1 MIGDTIVAL
10 PQSNLFTLGMSAFG
24 LCFLFITREYF
35 NPWFARYCRIPIPFE
50 LLLVISVTFLSY
62 FFNFNGFHNVPIV
75 THIPEGYL
83 FYLIH
88 DLLLQVYFRIP
99 FPSLPDFRLIPYIWM
114 DALTLSI
121 ICYMFVISM
130 AKLFAKK
137 HRYKIDANQELYAI
151 GFSSLLSSFFPV
163 YPAGGSLSRSSV
175 CEMSGAKSQV

>member
-1 MIGDTIVAL
+1 MIGDTIIAI
-10 PQSNLFTLGMSAFG
+10 PNSNLFTLGMSAFG

-35 NPWFARYCRIPIPFE
+35 NPWFARYSRIPIPFE
-50 LLLVISVTFLSY
+50 LLLVIAMTLLSY
-62 FFNFNGFHNVPIV
+62 FFNFNEIHSVPIV
-75 THIPEGYL
+75 KNIPEG
-83 FYLIH
+83 FVLIYIFIF
-88 DLLLQVYFRIP
+88 LTIIFCFRIP
-99 FPSLPDFRLIPYIWM
+99 LPSLPDFRLIPYIWM

-163 YPAGGSLSRSSV
+163 YPGLNFV
-175 CEMSGAKSQV
+175 KKI